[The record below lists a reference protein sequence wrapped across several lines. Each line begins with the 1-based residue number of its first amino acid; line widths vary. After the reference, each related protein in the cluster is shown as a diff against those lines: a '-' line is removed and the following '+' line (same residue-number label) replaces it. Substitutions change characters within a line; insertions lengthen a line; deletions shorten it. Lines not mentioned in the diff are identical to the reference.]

1 MRFNKK
7 TSFEQRFG
15 EAQVCSAGPE
25 DGDFGDGGG
34 GGGDDAVVDSS
45 PPSLERDGGGGTSD
59 QDAGH
64 VFSSRGYSS
73 PEQGKQV
80 ADILKK
86 GDDYRLNFSELDLL
100 LGFEG
105 VKPPAK
111 DNEKQEPAKAQV
123 PQGGAKQ
130 IPPTA
135 SGAPAPKQE
144 QKAPELDPNVKAL
157 TERIDQLVQ
166 TTIKPEGGNQTPQNP
181 AKPKQ
186 FYGDVQP
193 AFNVNPELM
202 RDLMDP
208 DDPQKNMTA
217 INSIVNGL
225 ANKLMQDQILILSRA
240 MQNLQNYVPQAVQ
253 THTNGR
259 ELMNKFYTNYKELNA
274 PGIQPLVAVVAKQM
288 IAQNKNAPVDEKFL
302 DQLGKNVH
310 AAFKEQFGFE
320 LPRQTAPAATRP
332 ANGNGAGPAKKKK
345 TFVTSGGARPPAA
358 PDGSQSADI
367 LDFIM

>member
-1 MRFNKK
+1 MNKK
-7 TSFEQRFG
+7 TNFARKFG
-15 EAQVCSAGPE
+15 EAQICSTDPD
-25 DGDFGDGGG
+25 DGDIGDSGG
-34 GGGDDAVVDSS
+34 GGGDGAVVDSS

-59 QDAGH
+59 RDANH
-64 VFSSRGYSS
+64 TFNSRGYNT

-80 ADILKK
+80 SEILKK
-86 GDDYRLNFSELDLL
+86 GDDYRLTFSELDLL

-105 VKPPAK
+105 VKPDDK
-111 DNEKQEPAKAQV
+111 DTKKQEPAKAQ
-123 PQGGAKQ
+123 PPKSGAQ
-130 IPPTA
+130 SLPPA
-135 SGAPAPKQE
+135 LGAPAPEANKS
-144 QKAPELDPNVKAL
+144 PELDPNVKAL

-166 TTIKPEGGNQTPQNP
+166 TAVRPQPETGEPKQP
-181 AKPKQ
+181 AKPKM

-208 DDPQKNMTA
+208 DDPQKNITA

-240 MQNLQNYVPQAVQ
+240 MQNLQQYVPQAVQ

-259 ELMNKFYTNYKELNA
+259 ELMNKFYTTYKELNA
-274 PGIQPLVAVVAKQM
+274 PGIQPLVVAVAKQM
-288 IAQNKNAPVDEKFL
+288 IEQNKGASVDEKFL

-310 AAFKEQFGFE
+310 AAFKAQFGFD
-320 LPRQTAPAATRP
+320 LPRQGAPAVP
-332 ANGNGAGPAKKKK
+332 SNGNMNGVQPQKKKK

-358 PDGSQSADI
+358 PGGSQSADI